1 MKKLTKN
8 IGMLLLAIWADCLGS
23 GCACPGSRRPGPGT
37 GGARHRRWS
46 FLSY

>member
-8 IGMLLLAIWADCLGS
+8 IGMLLLAIWLICLGS
-23 GCACPGSRRPGPGT
+23 GCACPGSHWPGPGS
-37 GGARHRRWS
+37 GGSCYRPLA